1 MSEPRSFSFIFVC
14 QAGRLENQALLLA
27 ASLRRNLRCDHELIA
42 AVPSPQ
48 DTWGALAAETADLLK
63 QLKVRRVSIQN
74 QIDPAYPIGNKV
86 SCLQQSVKTD
96 RLVFVDT
103 DILLLRPLEDSSV
116 FAAPFAAKPADLPNV
131 LHPFQ
136 WSRVYRACGTS
147 RPNESVATT
156 LYGQLVLPYFN
167 AGFISVDPSVK
178 MGDAWLECSKRID
191 RMWRLPLKRPH
202 LDQLALPVAVRKLGL
217 RYTCL
222 PESYNYPVHLKPID
236 PFAPPTIAHYH
247 DATILRREP
256 GLVALVRELCE
267 EYPAL
272 EARLREDPEY
282 APMLHPRAKSFAMSA
297 AINLAE
303 PPAGSVH
310 VSHAQRL
317 LPELIITGIPR
328 SGTSYLCNLLHRYDN
343 CVVLNEPDP
352 ISRPLRKEPIPF
364 SVATH
369 YRDIRRNV
377 LEGKPIL
384 NKLRN
389 GKVTDETVGANEQT
403 QYSPSVANGNFV
415 LGMKSPLAFLN
426 RLDAL
431 RLAMPYARVVA
442 CVRNPY
448 DTIASWKTTFEH
460 LQTADV
466 AHLRH
471 GGLRD
476 KFLTGSRRAALQD
489 VAKQRHPAWRR
500 AAWWRYLA
508 ELILEAG
515 PDVMRIAYP
524 ELATHPASIVA
535 DVLKGYDAGELSEPI
550 RPSTV
555 RAEKRSALDDE
566 DMQAIRALCSD
577 AAAALGVAKDFAA
590 ELEAGKLL
598 PTPAAVPVLPTP
610 ADISGPLQDIPA
622 PLAAPHA
629 SSPA

>member
-1 MSEPRSFSFIFVC
+1 MPNPRSLSFIFVC

-27 ASLRRNLRCDHELIA
+27 ASLRRNLRCENELIA

-48 DTWGALAAETADLLK
+48 DTWGSLSDDTIDLLDR
-63 QLKVRRVSIQN
+63 LDVRRVPIEN
-74 QIDPAYPIGNKV
+74 QIDPSYPIGNKV
-86 SCLQQSVKTD
+86 SCLQVPTTAD
-96 RLVFVDT
+96 RLVFVDS
-103 DILLLRPLEDSSV
+103 DILLMRSFEAGPL
-116 FAAPFAAKPADLPNV
+116 FAAPFSAKPADLPNV
-131 LHPFQ
+131 KSPWQ
-136 WSRVYRACGTS
+136 WARVYRACRVK
-147 RPNESVATT
+147 RPKESVATT

-167 AGFISVDPSVK
+167 AGLVSVDPTVK
-178 MGDAWLECSKRID
+178 LGDAWLECCRRID
-191 RMWRLPLKRPH
+191 RVWGLPIKRPH
-202 LDQLALPVAVRKLGL
+202 LDQLALPVAVRKLNL
-217 RYTCL
+217 PYTCL
-222 PESYNYPVHLKPID
+222 PESYNYPVHLKPLD
-236 PFAPPTIAHYH
+236 PTSPPIFAHYH
-247 DATILRREP
+247 DPQVLRREP
-256 GLVALVRELCE
+256 ALAALIRELSE
-267 EYPAL
+267 EHPAL
-272 EARLREDPEY
+272 AARLRDDPEY
-282 APMLHPRAKSFAMSA
+282 APMLAPRGSAIAMSISGNGA
-297 AINLAE
+297 KPQAT
-303 PPAGSVH
+303 SVH
-310 VSHAQRL
+310 VSGRA

-343 CVVLNEPDP
+343 CVVLNEPDF
-352 ISRPLRKEPIPF
+352 ISRPLRKEPIPY

-403 QYSPSVANGNFV
+403 EYSPRVANGNFV

-431 RLAMPYARVVA
+431 RQAMPHARVIA

-460 LQTADV
+460 LQSADI
-466 AHLRH
+466 ASMRH

-476 KFLTGSRRAALQD
+476 KFLAGRRRAALQD
-489 VAKQRHPAWRR
+489 VAHQKHPAWRR

-515 PDVMRIAYP
+515 PDVLRIAYP
-524 ELATHPASIVA
+524 VMATQPASVVA
-535 DVLKGYDAGELSEPI
+535 QVLNGFDAGALAEPI

-577 AAAALGVAKDFAA
+577 AAAALGVAEGLGA
-590 ELEAGKLL
+590 ELESGKLL
-598 PTPAAVPVLPTP
+598 SLPATSVSEPRHEIHP
-610 ADISGPLQDIPA
+610 
-622 PLAAPHA
+622 PLAAKHA